1 MTEVF
6 DALAGPRVAVLFP
19 TAGRVERRQLAI
31 EGGGPKEFFYGG
43 LTYAET
49 HRNTVFGDTRAIPDS
64 PFGTLAVNAVRVRNA
79 VTNFGLAKPRVAAQK
94 GTLASVDIAL
104 SFTDAFSISLGYY
117 RQMAGNRA
125 ILAGGF
131 HGLCDMAEEVRAPFR
146 SFAQHAIR
154 RGLQGLDFSFFFGPA
169 DREEAIRRYGL
180 ARERTFLFR
189 FGVDTDF
196 WCPGPANL
204 PEADFVFAAGS
215 DPKRD
220 YDCLMAAPLD
230 VPLRILTRRRVPGAE
245 ARGKIKIIRGSYHDM
260 AVTDLVLRDLYRA
273 AEVVVVPVRDVFQ
286 PSGYSVTLQAM
297 ACGKPVI
304 LSRIKGLWDP
314 EVFDSGVNCVLV
326 EPGNRNELAREI
338 QRLIDD
344 PQLRADIGKAARE
357 TALTSFNLERMNRG
371 LEEMINTAIRLGPQ
385 DTDS

>member
-1 MTEVF
+1 MTEVLGT
-6 DALAGPRVAVLFP
+6 LAGPRVAVLFP
-19 TAGRVERRQLAI
+19 AAGRTERRQLAI
-31 EGGGPKEFFYGG
+31 EGAGPKEFFYGS
-43 LTYAET
+43 LTYEEI

-64 PFGTLAVNAVRVRNA
+64 PFGSLAVNVVRVRNA
-79 VTNFGLAKPRVAAQK
+79 VTNFGLAKPRVAALK
-94 GTLASVDIAL
+94 GTLADVDIAL

-117 RQMAGNRA
+117 RQLAGNRA

-131 HGLCDMAEEVRAPFR
+131 HGLCDMVEEVKAPFR
-146 SFAQHAIR
+146 SFAQRAIR
-154 RGLQGLDFSFFFGPA
+154 RGLQGLDLSFFFGPA

-180 ARERTFLFR
+180 ARERTYLFR

-220 YDCLMAAPLD
+220 YDCLMAVPLD

-245 ARGKIKIIRGSYHDM
+245 ARSKVRIFRGSYHDM

-314 EVFDSGVNCVLV
+314 EVFDSGINCILV
-326 EPGNRNELAREI
+326 EPGNQDDMARAI

-344 PQLRADIGKAARE
+344 PHLRIRIGAAARE
-357 TALTSFNLERMNRG
+357 TALKSFNLERMNRG
-371 LEEMINTAIRLGPQ
+371 LEEMILHAICLGRRELEE
-385 DTDS
+385 